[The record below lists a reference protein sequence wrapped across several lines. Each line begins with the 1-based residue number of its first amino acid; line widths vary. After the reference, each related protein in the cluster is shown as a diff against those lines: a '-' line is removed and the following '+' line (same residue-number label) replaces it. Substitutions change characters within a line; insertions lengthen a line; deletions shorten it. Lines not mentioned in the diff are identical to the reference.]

1 MSQRHYAILTAAVI
15 AVSTFGAG
23 SLLAQEEARQ
33 EPMKGQGMHGNM
45 MQEGGMHGMMGDKQG
60 MMGQMQ
66 GMMENCNAMME
77 RMLQEDASDSHT

>member
-1 MSQRHYAILTAAVI
+1 MSQRHNAILTAAVI
-15 AVSTFGAG
+15 AISTFGAG

-33 EPMKGQGMHGNM
+33 EPMKGQGMHGDM
-45 MQEGGMHGMMGDKQG
+45 MQEGGMHG